1 MKFEELELKDLILIS
16 PNVFGDE
23 RGFFMETYNKNTF
36 TSAGLNM
43 EFVQD
48 NHSKSS
54 AGVLRGL
61 HFQQHPYAQGKL
73 VRATKGSIWDIVVDI
88 RKDSPTYKRVAKVL
102 LDDKDKRMLY
112 VPVGFAHGFVSIEDC
127 EVQYKCTNLYHK
139 GSEGGIRWDDPKLNI
154 DWGIENPLVS
164 TKDQE
169 LPYLDEIE
177 SSLTF

>member
-1 MKFEELELKDLILIS
+1 MKFEELELKDLILIT

-23 RGFFMETYNKNTF
+23 RGFFMETYNKNAFIT
-36 TSAGLNM
+36 AGLNE

-61 HFQQHPYAQGKL
+61 HFQKHPYAQGKL
-73 VRATKGSIWDIVVDI
+73 VRATKGSIWDVVVDL
-88 RKDSPTYKRVAKVL
+88 RKNSPTYKKVAKVF

-112 VPVGFAHGFVSIEDC
+112 VPIGFAHGFVSIEDC

-139 GSEGGIRWDDPKLNI
+139 ASEGGIRWDDPQLNI
-154 DWGIENPLVS
+154 DWGIGNPVVS

-169 LPYLDEIE
+169 LPYLEEIE
-177 SSLTF
+177 SRITF

>member
-1 MKFEELELKDLILIS
+1 MKFEELELKDLILIT

-23 RGFFMETYNKNTF
+23 RGFFMETYNKNAFIT
-36 TSAGLNM
+36 AGLNE

-73 VRATKGSIWDIVVDI
+73 VRATKGSIWDVVVDL
-88 RKDSPTYKRVAKVL
+88 RKNSPTYKKVAKVF

-112 VPVGFAHGFVSIEDC
+112 VPIGFAHGFVSIEDC

-139 GSEGGIRWDDPKLNI
+139 VSEGGIRWDDPQLNI
-154 DWGIENPLVS
+154 DWGIDNPLVS

-169 LPYLDEIE
+169 LPYLEEIE
-177 SSLTF
+177 SRITF